1 MELACDIFRKNITTE
16 HINIGFI
23 KKEVKKLQKKLIT
36 IKSLDDFLKSIK
48 KSDYIEPISYFVT
61 ELYEILTDES
71 SDMMIPDETR
81 EYVMELG
88 QTLEDWD
95 RTRRMHEDS
104 TEIFDEN
111 AYHISS
117 ISLLIERLLQ
127 VFWALRGSV
136 EESPALGPVVKEE
149 IVREA
154 IRPVAEH
161 LSTHS
166 EVGVDEWTTDMT
178 PLFNAIALV
187 KWYNEREQTLPNE
200 ISNEREQTL
209 RNEISALVVK
219 NVKEM
224 AMLCVRRLYPH

>member
-1 MELACDIFRKNITTE
+1 MQLKDDQEAS
-16 HINIGFI
+16 FI
-23 KKEVKKLQKKLIT
+23 KMNELWLNYALSIAARPLKLEAMIT
-36 IKSLDDFLKSIK
+36 DES
-48 KSDYIEPISYFVT
+48 SDMMI
-61 ELYEILTDES
+61 TDES

-178 PLFNAIALV
+178 PLFNAIALM

-224 AMLCVRRLYPH
+224 AMLCVGRLYPH